1 MQAPVLKPTLVK
13 SWDEKR
19 GRMVILLKNGDMPL
33 RDVTVEDAY
42 PSTIAGVLCF
52 AKVGG
57 IAPMAMA
64 ADGRIAWKVAN
75 LRPGEVKELVYTAL
89 TRETL
94 RDPGMATEATGH
106 GCGAAGFHGRCHAP
120 DRDRGRAGS
129 GGNAS

>member
-1 MQAPVLKPTLVK
+1 MIQAPVSKPTLVK

-57 IAPMAMA
+57 VAPMATA
-64 ADGRIAWKVAN
+64 SDGKDRMED
-75 LRPGEVKELVYTAL
+75 RQP
-89 TRETL
+89 
-94 RDPGMATEATGH
+94 
-106 GCGAAGFHGRCHAP
+106 AAG
-120 DRDRGRAGS
+120 RGEG
-129 GGNAS
+129 ASVYCAH

>member
-1 MQAPVLKPTLVK
+1 MIMMQAPVSKPTLVK

-19 GRMVILLKNGDMPL
+19 GRMVILLKNGDLPL

-57 IAPMAMA
+57 IAPMATA
-64 ADGRIAWKVAN
+64 SEGRIVWKVAN

-89 TRETL
+89 TER
-94 RDPGMATEATGH
+94 R
-106 GCGAAGFHGRCHAP
+106 
-120 DRDRGRAGS
+120 
-129 GGNAS
+129 